1 MNANKNNWSKNTYI
15 GLCNGSGAQKTFW
28 AGGRPFFLKKSPFLL
43 FFFLIFLDLFGLFS
57 LSCSR
62 LIGFPVKSTVTNLSA
77 SWSVSGLFNICV
89 DNIFFL
95 DDYVISFPVFYHLQI
110 LQCTHNIV
118 SINCPFITER
128 LKWNEGGFF
137 FIYKKIDNSVAHLPS
152 WIISIWENIYHY
164 TF

>member
-1 MNANKNNWSKNTYI
+1 MPIKTIEVKIRISGCAMAVVHKKLFGRVG
-15 GLCNGSGAQKTFW
+15 GL
-28 AGGRPFFLKKSPFLL
+28 FLKKSPFLL

-128 LKWNEGGFF
+128 LKWNEGVFF
-137 FIYKKIDNSVAHLPS
+137 FHLQ
-152 WIISIWENIYHY
+152 ENR
-164 TF
+164 